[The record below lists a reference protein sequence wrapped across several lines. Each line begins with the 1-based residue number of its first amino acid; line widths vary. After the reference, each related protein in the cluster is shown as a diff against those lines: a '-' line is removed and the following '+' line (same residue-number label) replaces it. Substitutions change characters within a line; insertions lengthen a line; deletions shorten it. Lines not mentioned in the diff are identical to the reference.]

1 MDKKDKIKKINNNE
15 DFDIIYD
22 NIKNFLIEFANINQS
37 LINGNQNEN
46 NLDKIFS
53 YINDS
58 PFKPEECKI
67 CQLEDYDDII
77 KYYSKM
83 LKNFG
88 YYFTEYIF
96 HIKEILKRLILIE
109 PVIKMILI
117 IINENKL
124 NLYNELIKF
133 YINHI
138 FEFYSNKDIDS
149 ISHDISLYT
158 TSLYLLKTNFNIKEN
173 IDVNYDILKTNSLVT
188 IFHNSIKEINKEIA
202 KIMKNIIKNNKK
214 QINLKIYENVYNEL
228 LTNKFSY
235 EFFDKSYFDFLTQ
248 NNLEEKLNLIKPFVN
263 KNNFSKYF
271 LKRLNKLLE
280 LSKDINYKTSLLI
293 YHLNFDKNNSDNV
306 NQIIDEMIDC
316 LKIYKNY
323 LKAFNKNKYF
333 NTLFKKLLNDNKFR
347 TLFYKI
353 IKSKKIKNFIEKK
366 NFLYNNL
373 ENNYNEFI
381 NKFID
386 SNKFFD
392 YVILITLSYYKKAY
406 IDDFLRIFINDNFIR
421 IQGNLNIEITENEI
435 EEISIS
441 YLIITLLHES
451 FHFINRFNNSGK
463 SSKKDFSPLSTDTNE
478 KEIGIDLIFFIFNV
492 KIIQELNVENS
503 KYINNIE
510 NWENDNFSF
519 HDLNMQDDEN
529 NEFTKGLK
537 FMNLKKKNN
546 KKRNLLNDIK
556 RF

>member
-1 MDKKDKIKKINNNE
+1 MDKKDKIKIINNNE

-22 NIKNFLIEFANINQS
+22 YIKKFLIEFVNINQS
-37 LINGNQNEN
+37 LINENQNEN

-58 PFKPEECKI
+58 PFKPEEYKI

-77 KYYSKM
+77 KYYSKI

-88 YYFTEYIF
+88 YYFSEYIF
-96 HIKEILKRLILIE
+96 HIKEILKRLILNE

-366 NFLYNNL
+366 IFLYNNL

-519 HDLNMQDDEN
+519 HDLNMTDDKN
-529 NEFTKGLK
+529 NEFTRGLK
-537 FMNLKKKNN
+537 FMNLKKNNN

>member
-1 MDKKDKIKKINNNE
+1 MDKKDKIKIINNNE

-22 NIKNFLIEFANINQS
+22 YIKKFLIEFANINQS
-37 LINGNQNEN
+37 LINGKQNEN
-46 NLDKIFS
+46 NLDKLFS

-77 KYYSKM
+77 KYYSKI

-96 HIKEILKRLILIE
+96 LIKEILKRLILIE
-109 PVIKMILI
+109 PVIEIILK

-124 NLYNELIKF
+124 NLNNELIKF

-158 TSLYLLKTNFNIKEN
+158 TSFYLLKTQFNIKEN
-173 IDVNYDILKTNSLVT
+173 IEVNYDLLKKNSLIT
-188 IFHNSIKEINKEIA
+188 IFQNSVKEINEEIT
-202 KIMKNIIKNNKK
+202 KIMKNIIKNYKN
-214 QINLKIYENVYNEL
+214 QINLDIYKKVYNEL

-235 EFFDKSYFDFLTQ
+235 EFFDKNYVDFLTQ
-248 NNLEEKLNLIKPFVN
+248 NNLQEKLDLIKPFVH

-271 LKRLNKLLE
+271 FKRLNKLLE
-280 LSKDINYKTSLLI
+280 LSKDVNYNISLLI
-293 YHLNFDKNNSDNV
+293 FHLNFDKNSSDK
-306 NQIIDEMIDC
+306 IILFIDEMIDC

-323 LKAFNKNKYF
+323 IKAFNKNKYF
-333 NTLFKKLLNDNKFR
+333 NILFKKILNDNKFR

-353 IKSKKIKNFIEKK
+353 IKSKKIRNFIEKK

-406 IDDFLRIFINDNFIR
+406 IDDFLRIFVNDNFIR
-421 IQGNLNIEITENEI
+421 IQGNLNVEITENEI

-451 FHFINRFNNSGK
+451 FHFINRFNNYGK
-463 SSKKDFSPLSTDTNE
+463 FSKKEFSPLSTDTNE

-519 HDLNMQDDEN
+519 HDLNMKDDEN
-529 NEFTKGLK
+529 NELKKGLK
-537 FMNLKKKNN
+537 FMNLKKNNN

-556 RF
+556 RY

>member
-22 NIKNFLIEFANINQS
+22 NIKKFLIEFANINQS

-77 KYYSKM
+77 KYYSKI

-109 PVIKMILI
+109 PVIKMILK

-138 FEFYSNKDIDS
+138 FEFYSNKNIDS

-173 IDVNYDILKTNSLVT
+173 IDVNYDILKKISLNN
-188 IFHNSIKEINKEIA
+188 IFHNSVKEINEEIA

-214 QINLKIYENVYNEL
+214 QINLKIYEKVYNEL

-235 EFFDKSYFDFLTQ
+235 EFFDKNYFDFLTQ
-248 NNLEEKLNLIKPFVN
+248 NNLQEKLNLIKPFVN

-280 LSKDINYKTSLLI
+280 LSKDVNYKTSLLI
-293 YHLNFDKNNSDNV
+293 YHLNFDKNNSDNII
-306 NQIIDEMIDC
+306 QIIDEMIDC

-323 LKAFNKNKYF
+323 IKAFDKNKYF

-366 NFLYNNL
+366 IF
-373 ENNYNEFI
+373 
-381 NKFID
+381 
-386 SNKFFD
+386 
-392 YVILITLSYYKKAY
+392 Y
-406 IDDFLRIFINDNFIR
+406 I
-421 IQGNLNIEITENEI
+421 
-435 EEISIS
+435 
-441 YLIITLLHES
+441 II
-451 FHFINRFNNSGK
+451 
-463 SSKKDFSPLSTDTNE
+463 
-478 KEIGIDLIFFIFNV
+478 
-492 KIIQELNVENS
+492 
-503 KYINNIE
+503 
-510 NWENDNFSF
+510 
-519 HDLNMQDDEN
+519 
-529 NEFTKGLK
+529 
-537 FMNLKKKNN
+537 
-546 KKRNLLNDIK
+546 
-556 RF
+556 